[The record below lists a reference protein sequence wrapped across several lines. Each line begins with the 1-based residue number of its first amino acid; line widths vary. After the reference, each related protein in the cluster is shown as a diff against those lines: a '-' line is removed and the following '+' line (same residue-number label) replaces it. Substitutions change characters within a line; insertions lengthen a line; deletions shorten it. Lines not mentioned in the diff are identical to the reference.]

1 MENILITGI
10 TGQDG
15 IFLTH
20 KLIRQDKNFSIIGI
34 SRQKDSLPF
43 YNKLKLLGTN
53 DFSKIK
59 ILHTDL
65 TDKQAVDL
73 LIKEVSPT
81 RVFNLSGP
89 SSVYESLNN
98 PASTNKLITGIFDN
112 LTESL
117 ITHKNFCNFFQA
129 SSSEMLS
136 GGQDGIIDE
145 NSEEKP
151 NSPYAISKLNNHKKV
166 LKLSNEFSW
175 NIVSGIMFNHESE
188 FRDSNYLTSK
198 IISGV
203 NDIINNK
210 LEFLDI
216 GSIDYMRDWCFAGD
230 VMDAAIKLS
239 FGNAKGSYIIGSG
252 NGHTIQEILEI
263 VFGSYNLNWKK
274 YVSVDKNLLRKG
286 DPKIKIAN
294 PKKIYHEFGWEAE
307 TSFFDLIMRC
317 VNNNIQ

>member
-20 KLIRQDKNFSIIGI
+20 KLIKQNKNFSIIGI
-34 SRQKDSLPF
+34 SRQKDLDPF
-43 YNKLKLLGTN
+43 YNKLKLLGT
-53 DFSKIK
+53 DDVSKVK

-65 TDKQAVDL
+65 TNKQAVDL

-89 SSVYESLNN
+89 SSVYDSLNYPEN
-98 PASTNKLITGIFDN
+98 TNKLITGIFDN

-117 ITHKNFCNFFQA
+117 ITHENFCNFFQA

-136 GGQDGIIDE
+136 GGLDGVIDE

-166 LKLSNEFSW
+166 LKLSDEFSW
-175 NIVSGIMFNHESE
+175 NIISGIMFNHESE

-203 NDIINNK
+203 KNINNNK

-216 GSIDYMRDWCFAGD
+216 GSIDYMRDWSFAGD
-230 VMDAAIKLS
+230 VMDAIVKLS
-239 FGNAKGSYIIGSG
+239 YGNAQGSYIIGSG
-252 NGHTIQEILEI
+252 VGHTIQEILEI
-263 VFGSYNLNWKK
+263 VFGYYDLNWKK
-274 YVSVDKNLLRKG
+274 YVSIDKNLLREG
-286 DPKIKIAN
+286 DPKVKIAN
-294 PKKIYHEFGWEAE
+294 PKKIFSEFGWKAE
-307 TSFFDLIMRC
+307 TSFSDLIIRC
-317 VNNNIQ
+317 IEKSI

>member
-20 KLIRQDKNFSIIGI
+20 KLIKQNKDCSIVGI
-34 SRQKDSLPF
+34 SRQKDLLPF
-43 YNKLKLLGTN
+43 YNKLKMLGTS
-53 DFSKIK
+53 DFSKVK
-59 ILHTDL
+59 ILHADL
-65 TDKQAVDL
+65 TNKGAVDS
-73 LIKEVSPT
+73 LIKEVIPT

-89 SSVYESLNN
+89 SSVYESMNN
-98 PASTNKLITGIFDN
+98 PENTNRLITGIFDN
-112 LTESL
+112 LTKSL
-117 ITHKNFCNFFQA
+117 INHKNFCNFFQA

-136 GGQDGIIDE
+136 GGSDGIINE

-151 NSPYAISKLNNHKKV
+151 NSPYAVSKLNNHKKV
-166 LKLSNEFSW
+166 MELSDEFSW

-203 NDIINNK
+203 KDIKDNK
-210 LEFLDI
+210 LKFLDI

-252 NGHTIQEILEI
+252 KGHTIQEILEI
-263 VFGSYNLNWKK
+263 VFESYNLNWKK
-274 YVSVDKNLLRKG
+274 YVSIDKNLLRAG
-286 DPKIKIAN
+286 DPKVKIAN
-294 PKKIYHEFGWEAE
+294 PEKIYREFSWKAE

-317 VNNNIQ
+317 VDRSIQ

>member
-20 KLIRQDKNFSIIGI
+20 KLIKQNKNFSIIGI
-34 SRQKDSLPF
+34 SRQKDLVPF
-43 YNKLKLLGTN
+43 YNKLKLLGTD
-53 DFSKIK
+53 DFSKVK

-65 TDKQAVDL
+65 TNKQAVDL

-89 SSVYESLNN
+89 SSVYDSLNY
-98 PASTNKLITGIFDN
+98 PEHTNKLITGIFDN

-117 ITHKNFCNFFQA
+117 ITHENFCNFFQA

-136 GGQDGIIDE
+136 GGLDGVIDE

-166 LKLSNEFSW
+166 LKLSDEFSW
-175 NIVSGIMFNHESE
+175 NIISGIMFNHESE

-203 NDIINNK
+203 KNINNNK

-216 GSIDYMRDWCFAGD
+216 GSIDYMRDWSFAGD
-230 VMDAAIKLS
+230 VMDAIVKLS
-239 FGNAKGSYIIGSG
+239 YGNAQGSYIIGSG
-252 NGHTIQEILEI
+252 VGHTIQEILEI
-263 VFGSYNLNWKK
+263 VFGYYDLNWKK
-274 YVSVDKNLLRKG
+274 YVSIDKNLLREG
-286 DPKIKIAN
+286 DPKVKIAN
-294 PKKIYHEFGWEAE
+294 PKKIFSEFGWKAE
-307 TSFFDLIMRC
+307 TSFSDLIIRC
-317 VNNNIQ
+317 IEKSI

>member
-20 KLIRQDKNFSIIGI
+20 KLIKQNKNFSIIGI
-34 SRQKDSLPF
+34 SRQKDLDPF
-43 YNKLKLLGTN
+43 YNKLKLLGTD
-53 DFSKIK
+53 DFSKVK

-65 TDKQAVDL
+65 TNKQAVDL

-89 SSVYESLNN
+89 SSVYDSLNYPEN
-98 PASTNKLITGIFDN
+98 TNKLITGIFDN

-117 ITHKNFCNFFQA
+117 ITHENFCNFFQA

-136 GGQDGIIDE
+136 GGLDGVIDE

-151 NSPYAISKLNNHKKV
+151 NSPYAMSKLNNHKKV
-166 LKLSNEFSW
+166 LKLSDEFSW

-203 NDIINNK
+203 KNINNNK

-216 GSIDYMRDWCFAGD
+216 GSIDYMRDWSFAGD
-230 VMDAAIKLS
+230 VMDAIVKLS
-239 FGNAKGSYIIGSG
+239 YGNAQGSYIIGSG
-252 NGHTIQEILEI
+252 VGHTIQEILEI
-263 VFGSYNLNWKK
+263 VFGYYDLNWKK
-274 YVSVDKNLLRKG
+274 YVSIDKNLLREG
-286 DPKIKIAN
+286 DPKVKIAN
-294 PKKIYHEFGWEAE
+294 PKKIFSEFGWKAE
-307 TSFFDLIMRC
+307 TSFYDLIIRC
-317 VNNNIQ
+317 IEKSI

>member
-20 KLIRQDKNFSIIGI
+20 KLIKQNKNFSIIGI
-34 SRQKDSLPF
+34 SRQKDLDPF
-43 YNKLKLLGTN
+43 YNKLKLLGTD
-53 DFSKIK
+53 DFSKVK

-65 TDKQAVDL
+65 TNKQAVDL

-89 SSVYESLNN
+89 SSVYESLNYPEN
-98 PASTNKLITGIFDN
+98 TNKLIIGIFDN

-117 ITHKNFCNFFQA
+117 ITHENFCNFFQA

-136 GGQDGIIDE
+136 GGLDGVIDE

-166 LKLSNEFSW
+166 LKLSDEFSW
-175 NIVSGIMFNHESE
+175 NIISGIMFNHESE

-203 NDIINNK
+203 KNINNNK

-216 GSIDYMRDWCFAGD
+216 GSIDYMRDWSFAGD
-230 VMDAAIKLS
+230 VMDAIVKLS
-239 FGNAKGSYIIGSG
+239 YGNAQGSYIIGSG
-252 NGHTIQEILEI
+252 VGHTIQEILEI
-263 VFGSYNLNWKK
+263 VFGYYDLNWKK
-274 YVSVDKNLLRKG
+274 YVSIDKNLLREG
-286 DPKIKIAN
+286 DPKVKIAN
-294 PKKIYHEFGWEAE
+294 PKKIFSEFGWKAE
-307 TSFFDLIMRC
+307 TSFSDLIIRC
-317 VNNNIQ
+317 IEKSI

>member
-20 KLIRQDKNFSIIGI
+20 KLIKQNKNFSIIGI
-34 SRQKDSLPF
+34 SRQKDLDPF
-43 YNKLKLLGTN
+43 YNKLKLLGTD
-53 DFSKIK
+53 DFSKVK

-65 TDKQAVDL
+65 TNKQAVDL

-89 SSVYESLNN
+89 SSVYDSLNYPEN
-98 PASTNKLITGIFDN
+98 TNKLITGIFDN

-117 ITHKNFCNFFQA
+117 ITHENFCNFFQA

-136 GGQDGIIDE
+136 GGLDGVIDE

-166 LKLSNEFSW
+166 LKLSDEFSW
-175 NIVSGIMFNHESE
+175 NIISGIMFNHESE

-203 NDIINNK
+203 KNINNNK

-216 GSIDYMRDWCFAGD
+216 GSIDYMRDWSFAGD
-230 VMDAAIKLS
+230 VMDAIVKLS
-239 FGNAKGSYIIGSG
+239 YGNAQGSYIIGSG
-252 NGHTIQEILEI
+252 VGHTIQEILEI
-263 VFGSYNLNWKK
+263 VFGYYDLNWKK
-274 YVSVDKNLLRKG
+274 YVSIDKNLLREG
-286 DPKIKIAN
+286 DPKVKIAN
-294 PKKIYHEFGWEAE
+294 PKKIFSEFGWKAE
-307 TSFFDLIMRC
+307 TSFSDLIIRC
-317 VNNNIQ
+317 IEKSI

>member
-20 KLIRQDKNFSIIGI
+20 KLIKQNKNFSIIGI
-34 SRQKDSLPF
+34 SRQKDYLPF

-65 TDKQAVDL
+65 TNKQAVDL

-98 PASTNKLITGIFDN
+98 PENTNKLITGIFDN

-117 ITHKNFCNFFQA
+117 ITHENFCNFFQA

-166 LKLSNEFSW
+166 LKLSDEFSW

-203 NDIINNK
+203 NDINNNK

-294 PKKIYHEFGWEAE
+294 PKKIYDEFGWEAE

-317 VNNNIQ
+317 VNKNIQ

>member
-20 KLIRQDKNFSIIGI
+20 KLIKQNKNFSIIGI
-34 SRQKDSLPF
+34 SRQKDLVPF
-43 YNKLKLLGTN
+43 YNKLRLLGTD
-53 DFSKIK
+53 DFSKVK

-65 TDKQAVDL
+65 TNKQAVDL

-89 SSVYESLNN
+89 SSVYDSLNYPEN
-98 PASTNKLITGIFDN
+98 TNKLITGIFDN

-117 ITHKNFCNFFQA
+117 ITHENFCNFFQA

-136 GGQDGIIDE
+136 GGLDGVIDE

-166 LKLSNEFSW
+166 LKLSDEFSW
-175 NIVSGIMFNHESE
+175 NIISGIMFNHESE

-203 NDIINNK
+203 KNINNNK

-216 GSIDYMRDWCFAGD
+216 GSIDYMRDWSFAGD
-230 VMDAAIKLS
+230 VMDAIVKLS
-239 FGNAKGSYIIGSG
+239 YGNAQGSYIIGSG
-252 NGHTIQEILEI
+252 VGHTIQEILEI
-263 VFGSYNLNWKK
+263 VFGYYDLNWKK
-274 YVSVDKNLLRKG
+274 YVSIDKNLLREG
-286 DPKIKIAN
+286 DPKVKIAN
-294 PKKIYHEFGWEAE
+294 PKKIFSEFGWKAE
-307 TSFFDLIMRC
+307 TSFSDLIIRC
-317 VNNNIQ
+317 IEKSI